1 MKVIDI
7 IKPSLQ
13 EGVLDRL
20 IGGGLKGLGALL
32 GRGSTWRAAGEYA
45 ELVAKQM
52 QRLGRELT
60 PEEITVLMKKDSP
73 GVQEALERALEIKQ
87 ARNPRATGLTR
98 AEQDAVIQAHPN
110 PDPKLV
116 KEVGKQSRDAFDKAG
131 RADALSALKGSP
143 IVKGAEILAV
153 GTSWGLEVYYWKQ
166 LVTPMLEY
174 AELME
179 KADGYLQRGQI
190 PDSQQGLGFKKV
202 EDWYNYFRKQQLGIM
217 IGKQA
222 AMFLGGAL
230 LAKIP
235 GKIVGTIF
243 TKLGLPKLA
252 VAIASTGTS
261 AAVLKFLNGDI
272 SDSIAKLL
280 ITEVMGVSPAGMVG
294 GATAAVIDGAFGK
307 ASDRAGT
314 GGTTDTLQ
322 SIGSTLNDPLGKL
335 GGAGAATT
343 GAATGATQQSGK
355 PATSTPAADKDATAD
370 ANKPKTKPEKETPK
384 GSGNDPAELPDTL
397 RIERPDGDWVNIG
410 GRRYKNKQTGDVQI
424 FESKKRKS

>member
-153 GTSWGLEVYYWKQ
+153 GTSWGVEAYYWKQ

-174 AELME
+174 ADLME
-179 KADGYLQRGQI
+179 QADSFL
-190 PDSQQGLGFKKV
+190 QQGRIPKGYEEFKKV
-202 EDWYNYFRKQQLGIM
+202 EDWYNYYRKHQLGIM

-235 GKIVGTIF
+235 GKLVGTIF

-261 AAVLKFLNGDI
+261 AAALKYLNGDA
-272 SDSIAKLL
+272 SDGIAKLL
-280 ITEVMGVSPAGMVG
+280 TTNVMGISLADLGG

-335 GGAGAATT
+335 GSAGAAATGAATT
-343 GAATGATQQSGK
+343 ATQQSGK

-370 ANKPKTKPEKETPK
+370 ANNPKTKPEKETPK

>member
-7 IKPSLQ
+7 INPSLK
-13 EGVLDRL
+13 EGALDKL
-20 IGGGLKGLGALL
+20 IGGGLTKLGSLL
-32 GRGSTWRAAGEYA
+32 GRGSTWKAAEEYA
-45 ELVAKQM
+45 EPVA
-52 QRLGRELT
+52 REMLRIKRALT
-60 PEEITVLMKKDSP
+60 RDEITLLIKKDSP
-73 GVQEALERALEIKQ
+73 SVQEALERALEVKQ
-87 ARNPRATGLTR
+87 RTNPRAMSLTV
-98 AEQDAVIQAHPN
+98 AERNAVIQAHPN
-110 PDPKLV
+110 PDPKLI
-116 KEVGKQSRDAFDKAG
+116 KEIEKQATDAFDKAK
-131 RADALSALKGSP
+131 RAEAVKVLKGSP

-153 GTSWGLEVYYWKQ
+153 GTAWGVEAYYWKQ
-166 LVTPMLEY
+166 IVTPILDY

-235 GKIVGTIF
+235 GKIVSTIF

-261 AAVLKFLNGDI
+261 AAVLKYLNGDV

-280 ITEVMGVSPAGMVG
+280 ITEVMGYSPAGLVG
-294 GATAAVIDGAFGK
+294 GAAAEIIDGTFGK
-307 ASDRAGT
+307 ATDRAGT
-314 GGTTDTLQ
+314 GGTTDKLQ
-322 SIGSTLNDPLGKL
+322 SIGATLNDPLAKL
-335 GGAGAATT
+335 GGASGAGTT
-343 GAATGATQQSGK
+343 ATQQSGK
-355 PATSTPAADKDATAD
+355 PAVTPTPAADKDATAD
-370 ANKPKTKPEKETPK
+370 ANKPKDNTGKETPK
-384 GSGNDPAELPDTL
+384 GSGSDPAELPDFL
-397 RIERPDGDWVNIG
+397 RIERPSGDWVNIG

-424 FESKKRKS
+424 FESNKRKSR